1 MSNRTPKYGK
11 GPLTVEERN
20 WYKQHRV
27 RMFGQS
33 DRLPVPLP
41 KKVFQGFPGRP
52 EDARKWLSLA
62 SRLRAERKAAQKLAA
77 EKASGWRP
85 AQIPE
90 EPVVPV
96 LPENLQGQFD
106 F

>member
-1 MSNRTPKYGK
+1 MSNRTPKYGR
-11 GPLTVEERN
+11 GPLSVEERD
-20 WYKQHRV
+20 WYNKNRV
-27 RMFGQS
+27 RMFGQT

-62 SRLRAERKAAQKLAA
+62 SRLRAERKAAEKLAA
-77 EKASGWRP
+77 EAKMGWRP
-85 AQIPE
+85 AP
-90 EPVVPV
+90 VPV
-96 LPENLQGQFD
+96 ELELPARPENSQGEFS

>member
-1 MSNRTPKYGK
+1 MSNRTPKYGR
-11 GPLTVEERN
+11 GPLSVEERN

-41 KKVFQGFPGRP
+41 KMVFQGFPGRP

-62 SRLRAERKAAQKLAA
+62 SRLRAERKAAIKLAA
-77 EKASGWRP
+77 EARMGWRP
-85 AQIPE
+85 APVPE
-90 EPVVPV
+90 ESV
-96 LPENLQGQFD
+96 LPVPPANPQCQFD